1 MSSWLGGIISK
12 LSPRKSVS
20 LSNLS
25 EDGTDS
31 SNPIVENIEPDHRTT
46 DYMEINEKRITRAAK
61 TKRRRSSSQ
70 TKSVPPSPKPPG
82 SPMQRRLSAL
92 LLREKSPARR
102 FLTTGLNMLTR
113 NATTSPPMS
122 SPEGSDS
129 EQDHTDGN
137 QPERNPNC
145 IEQNETQEDC
155 YTSWVSGYVDSAN
168 IVKKQLFTNNVAS
181 ASTSTSAQIIF
192 SNETEVAQG
201 QVIDAATSTDD
212 SSFAPMESTE
222 AQKETSEA
230 DKQEASPRTRSGTR
244 VLRPRQESPK
254 RKLFPFNFEIKKR
267 KRGPEFTVQEEREI
281 VDYFKTQGGFAKRGG
296 NSVWK
301 KMELAGVCHPRPWQS
316 LKQRFHAY
324 ILPDLDHFGVTEED
338 LLSVTV
344 QEVQPQVGDA
354 EAEKEFQLELSE
366 EEEEEDNFEDASENF
381 DDQHSPTG
389 GADEQSP
396 STPLRSYPG
405 DLLLPSTPVNSSIKG
420 SAVPGTPVYDCQVLK
435 RFIIVC

>member
-61 TKRRRSSSQ
+61 TKRRRNSSQ
-70 TKSVPPSPKPPG
+70 TKSVPPSPKPSG

-181 ASTSTSAQIIF
+181 ASTSTSAQIIS

-222 AQKETSEA
+222 AREETCEA
-230 DKQEASPRTRSGTR
+230 NKQEASPRTRSGTR

-281 VDYFKTQGGFAKRGG
+281 VDYFKTHHGGFAKRGG

-301 KMELAGVCHPRPWQS
+301 KMELAEVCHPRPWQS

-344 QEVQPQVGDA
+344 QEVQPQVDDA

-381 DDQHSPTG
+381 EDKQT
-389 GADEQSP
+389 P

-405 DLLLPSTPVNSSIKG
+405 DLVLPSTPVNSSIKG
-420 SAVPGTPVYDCQVLK
+420 SAVPGTPVYECQVLK